1 MAADNERDALTGKP
15 TTGHEWDGIR
25 ELNTPLPKWW
35 VYVFYATIAWAL
47 VYVVLYPA
55 IPFWNGHSQGM
66 LGWSMREE
74 FADKQAAARGRQDA
88 HVTRI
93 LAASLEEIRA
103 DPQLLNFA
111 LAGGRAAFADNC
123 APCHGGGGA
132 GRPAFPVLADD
143 DWIWGGTLEAIEA
156 TIRHGVRNERSES
169 RQSVMPAFGVDNI
182 LTKEQ
187 VADVTAYVLSLS
199 GGAADEAAKRGQ
211 AVYKENCVACHGEGG
226 KGVAELGGPN
236 LADAIWLYGGKPDQ
250 VAAQIHKPR
259 QGVMPGWDGRL
270 DPATLKMLA
279 VYVHALGGGK

>member
-1 MAADNERDALTGKP
+1 MAANDDRDALTGKP
-15 TTGHEWDGIR
+15 TTGHEWDGIK

-35 VYVFYATIAWAL
+35 IYVFYATIAWAL

-55 IPFWNGHSQGM
+55 IPLWNSYTKGV

-74 FADKQAAARGRQDA
+74 FADRQAAARGAQDA
-88 HVTRI
+88 YVQRI
-93 LAASLEEIRA
+93 LASSLEEIRA
-103 DPQLLNFA
+103 DAQLRNFA

-132 GRPAFPVLADD
+132 GRPGYPVLADD

-156 TIRHGVRNERSES
+156 TIRHGIRNERGES
-169 RQSVMPAFGVDNI
+169 RQSVMPAFGVDGT

-187 VADVTAYVLSLS
+187 IADVTAYILSLS

-211 AVYKENCVACHGEGG
+211 AVFKENCVACHGENA
-226 KGVAELGGPN
+226 KGVVDLGGPN
-236 LADAIWLYGGKPDQ
+236 LADAIWLYGGKPEQ
-250 VAAQIHKPR
+250 IAAQIHKPK
-259 QGVMPGWDGRL
+259 QGVMPGWEGRL
-270 DPATLKMLA
+270 DPAALKMLA